1 MSLVSI
7 SFSLHHICLAFLLL
21 FSSLILFLFYY
32 FVWKTMPYDI
42 EEFQIIL
49 LILFQNSTSNC
60 VYRALRKT
68 DSTKFNKIIR
78 NLILETC

>member
-1 MSLVSI
+1 
-7 SFSLHHICLAFLLL
+7 
-21 FSSLILFLFYY
+21 
-32 FVWKTMPYDI
+32 MPYDI